1 MLRII
6 GGSHRGRR
14 LETEPGDRIRP
25 TADRVREAVFN
36 KLMHGLISEGGGA
49 LTGVR
54 VADVFAG
61 AGAMGLEALS
71 RGAAHVTFV
80 DLAGRSLR
88 LIESNAKALGEED
101 HMSLLLRDGVEPGP
115 APSSGPGPSA
125 SEEAHGLV
133 FLDPPYRSALLGPA
147 LTALAREGWIASGGI
162 VVAELGATEDLEKPG
177 GFALIDERRYG
188 AAKVAFLRYE
198 GADEHSHTSTS
209 SA

>member
-6 GGSHRGRR
+6 GGRHRGRR
-14 LETEPGDRIRP
+14 LETEPGDRVRP

-36 KLMHGLISEGGGA
+36 KLMHGLISEGGAA
-49 LTGVR
+49 LAGVR

-80 DLAGRSLR
+80 DLAGHSLR
-88 LIESNAKALGEED
+88 LIERNATALGEEE
-101 HMSLLLRDGVEPGP
+101 HVSLLLRDGAEPGP
-115 APSSGPGPSA
+115 APGSGLGA
-125 SEEAHGLV
+125 SEESHGLV
-133 FLDPPYRSALLGPA
+133 FLDPPYRSGLLGPA

-188 AAKVAFLRYE
+188 VAKVAFLRYE
-198 GADEHSHTSTS
+198 GAT
-209 SA
+209 